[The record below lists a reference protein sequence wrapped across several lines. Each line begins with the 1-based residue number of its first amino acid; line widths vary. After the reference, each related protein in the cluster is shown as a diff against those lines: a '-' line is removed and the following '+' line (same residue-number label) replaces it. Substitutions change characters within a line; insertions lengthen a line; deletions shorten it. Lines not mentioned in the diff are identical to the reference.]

1 MPNTPALLPGDTARI
16 RHGRLRNRLAEVLQV
31 DGRHATVITS
41 AGESMVP
48 LSCLEAE

>member
-1 MPNTPALLPGDTARI
+1 MSQAPSLLPGDTARI
-16 RHGRLRNRLAEVLQV
+16 RHGRLKHRLAEILQV

-41 AGESMVP
+41 SGEVSLP